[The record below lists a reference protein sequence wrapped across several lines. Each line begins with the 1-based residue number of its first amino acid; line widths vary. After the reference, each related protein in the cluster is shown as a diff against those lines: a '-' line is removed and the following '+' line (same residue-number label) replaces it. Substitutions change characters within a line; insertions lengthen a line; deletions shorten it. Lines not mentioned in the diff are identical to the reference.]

1 MKILFYQWKSF
12 LNEGIERALRE
23 LEYPYDILFYQQTDW
38 EQDDVFLEKLREKI
52 RTKEYDKVFSVNFA
66 PLVAE
71 VCEEFSVEYICWIYD
86 SPIHIRNLDTLKY
99 KCSRIY
105 CFDREQ
111 TKQLKAL
118 GANAIHLP
126 LATDVRIWE
135 ETLSK
140 ETAKKVP
147 PAEISLVGNLYQTD
161 YAYFTRPLDE
171 YVKGYLEGIVS
182 AQLKIYGGYL
192 IPELVTDALLEKMNA
207 CYRRVASDGFL
218 MGRRELEFLLASEVT
233 GRERYLA
240 LSLLSAHFPVDLYS
254 TKQDER
260 LKNVEFR
267 GYADY
272 QTTLPAVFA
281 KSRINLNISL
291 KTICSGIPLRVI
303 ECMGCGGFV
312 LTNYQEEILE
322 HFVPGEECVV
332 YENLEDLYEKA
343 AFYLAHEEERKRI
356 AQAGYERICR
366 DFSMKDRIQKMLG

>member
-111 TKQLKAL
+111 TKQIKAL
-118 GANAIHLP
+118 GANAFHLP
-126 LATDVRIWE
+126 LATDVRILE
-135 ETLSK
+135 EALSK

-161 YAYFTRPLDE
+161 YAYFTGPLDE
-171 YVKGYLEGIVS
+171 YVKGYLEGIIS
-182 AQLKIYGGYL
+182 SQLKIYGGYL

-207 CYRRVASDGFL
+207 CYRKVASDGFQ
-218 MGRRELEFLLASEVT
+218 MERRELEFLLASEVT

-254 TKQDER
+254 TKPDER
-260 LKNVEFR
+260 LKNVKFR

-272 QTTLPAVFA
+272 QTTLPAVFE

-343 AFYLAHEEERKRI
+343 AFYLANEKERKRI
-356 AQAGYERICR
+356 AQAGYERICS